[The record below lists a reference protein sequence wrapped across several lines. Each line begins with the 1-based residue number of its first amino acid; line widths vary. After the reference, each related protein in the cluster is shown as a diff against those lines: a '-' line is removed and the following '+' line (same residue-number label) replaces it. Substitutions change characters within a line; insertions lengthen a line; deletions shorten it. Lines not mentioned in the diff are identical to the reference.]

1 MSSPFGFQ
9 ISGITS
15 PPTNYSIHD
24 TITISSVSNGSL
36 IDTCTTVITGLQ
48 PNNVTMSI
56 GPNPVATPIVVNKNV
71 TLRFSI
77 TLVDTMN
84 SYDTFTIVFPTGI
97 KIYTPTF
104 GGLLTFTGP
113 SLTGTTVTVSQ
124 STTSIKAYSSGY
136 VLNITFST
144 ITAPPSTQVTSP
156 IYFYINRDGNT
167 KMVGS
172 STIQASMDS
181 LNFSVTPSSN
191 LVNQN
196 TSYVFVVNI
205 NDPILSSGRIKINF
219 PSTISQAW
227 TNSVCATVTGT
238 SMSVTPTC
246 TLQANTLILSNLN
259 STSASIPSQVATI
272 QVNGVVNPPSIQPSD
287 VFNITTYYS
296 ITDDTSVATGSMG
309 SITATPST
317 LNSLSVSITPSSFV
331 VQATQVDYTIT
342 FILNNPIAIG
352 GYIVL
357 GIPYGISAVISSASG
372 NCYAAVGAGSLSSTS
387 CTGIDNS
394 SMYVITF
401 PSIFLSQGVT
411 GNTQITL
418 KIARIFTNPISTES
432 VSSFTIATYTSTNY
446 LIDQLTSGLSVAM
459 TTPADFISA
468 SVASSS
474 VVNSAI
480 ANYTVQLTQISPMA
494 ASSKLNVVFPPE
506 ITPQANVLCIYIN
519 SSTAITCTVNSH
531 TVSITLPA
539 STIPSSTAFAILI

>member
-1 MSSPFGFQ
+1 MQINVSPQNLIPSSGTIIVAFPTLGYWYYDIGLIPFPISSSMICSNTIANVNNILTCIGSNNGTNKLVTASFLFTNNTSSPFGFQ

-48 PNNVTMSI
+48 PNTVTMSI
-56 GPNPVATPIVVNKNV
+56 GPNPVVTPIVVNKNV

-77 TLVDTMN
+77 TLIDTMN

-124 STTSIKAYSSGY
+124 SITSIKAYPTGY
-136 VLNITFST
+136 ILNITLST

-156 IYFYINRDGNT
+156 IYFYINRDWNT
-167 KMVGS
+167 KMIGS
-172 STIQASMDS
+172 STIQASMNS

-205 NDPILSSGRIKINF
+205 TDPILSSGRIKINF

-227 TNSVCATVTGT
+227 TSSVCAAVTGT
-238 SMSVTPTC
+238 SISVTPTC

-259 STSASIPSQVATI
+259 STSASIPSQVMTI
-272 QVNGVVNPPSIQPSD
+272 QVNGVVNPSSIQTSD

-296 ITDDTSVATGSMG
+296 TTDDTSVATGSMG
-309 SITATPST
+309 PITAMPST
-317 LNSLSVSITPSSFV
+317 LNSLSVSIIPSSYV

-357 GIPYGISAVISSASG
+357 GIPYGVSAVISNALG
-372 NCYAAVGAGSLSSTS
+372 NCYAAVGAGSLSSSS
-387 CTGIDNS
+387 CTAIDNS

-401 PSIFLSQGVT
+401 PSIFLSQDVT
-411 GNTQITL
+411 GNT
-418 KIARIFTNPISTES
+418 
-432 VSSFTIATYTSTNY
+432 
-446 LIDQLTSGLSVAM
+446 
-459 TTPADFISA
+459 
-468 SVASSS
+468 
-474 VVNSAI
+474 
-480 ANYTVQLTQISPMA
+480 
-494 ASSKLNVVFPPE
+494 
-506 ITPQANVLCIYIN
+506 
-519 SSTAITCTVNSH
+519 
-531 TVSITLPA
+531 
-539 STIPSSTAFAILI
+539 